1 MAFAP
6 KGAYNRALI
15 FNGDHFDYWKSSMRI
30 HINSFDGEVW
40 NAIENGPFFVIHIN
54 SLNRIVPSSRERRKG
69 PLHSKREARIKE
81 RKLMLHGKAE
91 AHLPLHHQVL
101 ALVMKTCWRMCA

>member
-6 KGAYNRALI
+6 KGACNRAPI

-40 NAIENGPFFVIHIN
+40 NAIETGPFVPTITDPNGIVTIKPMAQWTDDENKRSITMQRHKTYLFN
-54 SLNRIVPSSRERRKG
+54 PLGLNNFIMCRIVLRLRKCG
-69 PLHSKREARIKE
+69 IH
-81 RKLMLHGKAE
+81 
-91 AHLPLHHQVL
+91 
-101 ALVMKTCWRMCA
+101 

>member
-6 KGAYNRALI
+6 KGAYNRAPI

-40 NAIENGPFFVIHIN
+40 TAIETGPFVPTITDPNGIVTIKPMAQWTDDEKKKVN
-54 SLNRIVPSSRERRKG
+54 YDAKAQNILISSLGIDQFYHVSCNTQTLYLIKY
-69 PLHSKREARIKE
+69 HS
-81 RKLMLHGKAE
+81 
-91 AHLPLHHQVL
+91 
-101 ALVMKTCWRMCA
+101 

>member
-6 KGAYNRALI
+6 KGAYNRAPI

-40 NAIENGPFFVIHIN
+40 NAIENGPFVPTITDAHGIVTN
-54 SLNRIVPSSRERRKG
+54 KPMAQWALSQISLWHNGRKR
-69 PLHSKREARIKE
+69 KRKRSITMQRHKIF
-81 RKLMLHGKAE
+81 
-91 AHLPLHHQVL
+91 
-101 ALVMKTCWRMCA
+101 